1 MPTVYVC
8 FCPVGKE
15 CKKGGGRLGAFPDEL
30 AARAKIVTHLM
41 NSPFHAYDQ
50 GTAEGFAEGAEL
62 TEEEAPPEPDHKPL
76 NKWGWK
82 EDKTWRAGPYDAS
95 SGWGRGGGKG
105 GTGGSSSSTALA
117 MTGKDSSIVAA
128 VARAEAA
135 ARTAARMAHAAASA
149 FEAEASILRDS
160 LDSLQKR

>member
-8 FCPVGKE
+8 FCPAGKD
-15 CKKGGGRLGAFPDEL
+15 CKKGGSRLGAFPDEA
-30 AARAKIVTHLM
+30 AARAKIVQHLM
-41 NSPFHAYDQ
+41 NSPFHSYDQ
-50 GTAEGFAEGAEL
+50 GTADGFAEGAEL
-62 TEEEAPPEPDHKPL
+62 AEEDAPPEPDHKPT
-76 NKWGWK
+76 KWGWK
-82 EDKTWRAGPYDAS
+82 EDKQWRGPYEAS
-95 SGWGRGGGKG
+95 WGKGGGK
-105 GTGGSSSSTALA
+105 GSSSSTALC
-117 MTGKDSSIVAA
+117 TGKDSSVVAA

>member
-8 FCPVGKE
+8 FCPAGKE
-15 CKKGGGRLGAFPDEL
+15 CKKGGSRLGAFPDEL
-30 AARAKIVTHLM
+30 AARAKIVAHLM
-41 NSPFHAYDQ
+41 NSPFHNYDQ
-50 GTAEGFAEGAEL
+50 GTADGFAEGAEL
-62 TEEEAPPEPDHKPL
+62 TEEEAPPEPDHKPM

-82 EDKTWRAGPYDAS
+82 EDKQWRAGPYEAS
-95 SGWGRGGGKG
+95 WGKGGGKG
-105 GTGGSSSSTALA
+105 GSGGSSSSTALA
-117 MTGKDSSIVAA
+117 ITGKDSGIVAA

>member
-8 FCPVGKE
+8 FCPAGKD

-30 AARAKIVTHLM
+30 AARAKIVWHLM
-41 NSPFHAYDQ
+41 NSPFHNYDQ
-50 GTAEGFAEGAEL
+50 GTADGFAEGAEL
-62 TEEEAPPEPDHKPL
+62 TEEEVPPEPDHKPI
-76 NKWGWK
+76 NKWAWK
-82 EDKTWRAGPYDAS
+82 EDRQWRAGPYEAS
-95 SGWGRGGGKG
+95 WGKGGGKG
-105 GTGGSSSSTALA
+105 GAGGSSSSTALA
-117 MTGKDSSIVAA
+117 TGKDSSIVAA

-160 LDSLQKR
+160 LDALHKR